1 VSQIAFRWENRP
13 FVERLVDAAMTLTR
27 RRWIGLAV
35 LAVVIGAAGFL
46 AYQKW
51 GAQSGGS
58 REEMLA
64 LIPPEASAVAFADFD
79 ELRRAPFFAELYAW
93 APKPQADAEYAEFL
107 KQTGF
112 DYERDLDRIAIASIK
127 REPESTLFA
136 IVDGKFDKQKISAYA
151 AKSGSVSNNNGREI
165 FSVAMSGSAKKLSF
179 TFLRKDRIALT
190 DDTDLN
196 LFLKAKKRNE
206 DTAEWHVR
214 FERLG
219 GSPVFAVIRQNAA
232 AGAALAAQAPGG
244 LRSPQLSSLLDQL
257 QWITVAGKPENELLR
272 VVAEGECSAD
282 GTARQLADLLNGVLA
297 LAQAGLNDAKT
308 RQQLD
313 PAAREAYLE
322 LLKGADVSKIDR
334 GDTKSVRLVFEIT
347 AKFLE
352 TARIASPASPGPA
365 PTPDKPVPGKR
376 PAPRKGHT

>member
-1 VSQIAFRWENRP
+1 
-13 FVERLVDAAMTLTR
+13 
-27 RRWIGLAV
+27 LAV
-35 LAVVIGAAGFL
+35 LAVVLGAAAFL

-51 GAQSGGS
+51 GAQSGTA
-58 REEMLA
+58 RDELLA
-64 LIPPEASAVAFADFD
+64 LMPAESSAVLFADFD
-79 ELRRAPFFAELYAW
+79 ELRRAPFFAELFAW
-93 APKPQADAEYAEFL
+93 APKPHADADYAEFL

-127 REPESTLFA
+127 REPESTRFA
-136 IVDGKFDKQKISAYA
+136 IVDGTFDKQKISAYA

-196 LFLKAKKRNE
+196 LFLNAKKRNE
-206 DTAEWHVR
+206 DTAEWRVR

-257 QWITVAGKPENELLR
+257 LWITVAGKPENELLR
-272 VVAEGECSAD
+272 VVADGECAAD

-308 RQQLD
+308 RQKLD

-322 LLKGADVSKIDR
+322 LLKSGDVSKLDR
-334 GDTKSVRLVFEIT
+334 GETKSVRLVFEIT
-347 AKFLE
+347 PKFLE
-352 TARIASPASPGPA
+352 TARTVSPAVPGLPE
-365 PTPDKPVPGKR
+365 KPVPGKST
-376 PAPRKGHT
+376 PTRKGHT

>member
-1 VSQIAFRWENRP
+1 
-13 FVERLVDAAMTLTR
+13 MTLNR
-27 RRWIGLAV
+27 RGRIGLAV
-35 LAVVIGAAGFL
+35 LAVVLGVAAFL

-51 GAQSGGS
+51 GAQSGTA
-58 REEMLA
+58 REETLA
-64 LIPPEASAVAFADFD
+64 LMPAEASAVLFADFD
-79 ELRRAPFFAELYAW
+79 ELRRAPFFAELFAW
-93 APKPQADAEYAEFL
+93 APKPHADADYAEFL

-136 IVDGKFDKQKISAYA
+136 IADGKFDKQKISAYA

-165 FSVAMSGSAKKLSF
+165 FSMAMSGSAKKLSF

-196 LFLKAKKRNE
+196 LFLKTKKHNE
-206 DTAEWHVR
+206 DTAEWRVR

-219 GSPVFAVIRQNAA
+219 GAPVFAVIRQS
-232 AGAALAAQAPGG
+232 GAALAAQAPGG

-257 QWITVAGKPENELLR
+257 LWITVAGKPENELLR
-272 VVAEGECSAD
+272 VVADGECTAD

-308 RQQLD
+308 RQKLD
-313 PAAREAYLE
+313 PAARAAYLE
-322 LLKGADVSKIDR
+322 LLKSADVSKLDR
-334 GDTKSVRLVFEIT
+334 GETKSVRLVFEIT
-347 AKFLE
+347 PKFLE
-352 TARIASPASPGPA
+352 TARAVSPAVPSPP
-365 PTPDKPVPGKR
+365 PEKPVPGKST
-376 PAPRKGHT
+376 APRRGHT

>member
-1 VSQIAFRWENRP
+1 MLLDTI
-13 FVERLVDAAMTLTR
+13 MTLNR
-27 RRWIGLAV
+27 RGWIGLAV
-35 LAVVIGAAGFL
+35 LAVVLGAAAFL
-46 AYQKW
+46 ACQKW
-51 GAQSGGS
+51 GARSGTA

-64 LIPPEASAVAFADFD
+64 LMPAEASAVLFADLN
-79 ELRRAPFFAELYAW
+79 ELRRAPFFAELFAW
-93 APKPQADAEYAEFL
+93 APKPHADADYAEFL

-112 DYERDLDRIAIASIK
+112 DYERDLERIAIASIK

-136 IVDGKFDKQKISAYA
+136 IADGKFDKQKISAYA

-165 FSVAMSGSAKKLSF
+165 FSVTMSGSAKKLSF

-196 LFLKAKKRNE
+196 LFLNAKKHNE
-206 DTAEWHVR
+206 DTAEWRVR

-257 QWITVAGKPENELLR
+257 LWITLAGKPENELLR
-272 VVAEGECSAD
+272 VVADGECTAD

-308 RQQLD
+308 RQKLD
-313 PAAREAYLE
+313 PAARAAYLE
-322 LLKGADVSKIDR
+322 LLKSADVSKLDR
-334 GDTKSVRLVFEIT
+334 GETKSVRLVFEIT
-347 AKFLE
+347 PKFLE
-352 TARIASPASPGPA
+352 TARAVSPVPGP
-365 PTPDKPVPGKR
+365 PPEKPVPGKST
-376 PAPRKGHT
+376 APRKGHT

>member
-1 VSQIAFRWENRP
+1 MLLDTV
-13 FVERLVDAAMTLTR
+13 MTLNR
-27 RRWIGLAV
+27 RGWIGLAV
-35 LAVVIGAAGFL
+35 LAVVLGAAAFL
-46 AYQKW
+46 ACQKW
-51 GAQSGGS
+51 GARSGTA

-64 LIPPEASAVAFADFD
+64 LMPAEASAVLFADLN
-79 ELRRAPFFAELYAW
+79 ELRRAPFFAELFAW
-93 APKPQADAEYAEFL
+93 APKPHADADYAEFL

-112 DYERDLDRIAIASIK
+112 DFERDLERIAIASIK

-136 IVDGKFDKQKISAYA
+136 MADGKFDKQKISAYA

-165 FSVAMSGSAKKLSF
+165 FSVTMSGSAKKLSF

-196 LFLKAKKRNE
+196 LFLNAKKHNE
-206 DTAEWHVR
+206 DTAEWRVR

-232 AGAALAAQAPGG
+232 AGSALAAQAPGG

-257 QWITVAGKPENELLR
+257 LWITVAGKPENELLR
-272 VVAEGECSAD
+272 VVADGECTAD

-308 RQQLD
+308 RQKLD
-313 PAAREAYLE
+313 PAARAAYLE
-322 LLKGADVSKIDR
+322 LLKSADVSKLDR
-334 GDTKSVRLVFEIT
+334 GETKSVRLVFEIT
-347 AKFLE
+347 PKFLE
-352 TARIASPASPGPA
+352 TARAVSPAVPGP
-365 PTPDKPVPGKR
+365 PPEKPVPGKST
-376 PAPRKGHT
+376 APRKGHT

>member
-1 VSQIAFRWENRP
+1 
-13 FVERLVDAAMTLTR
+13 MTLNR
-27 RRWIGLAV
+27 RTWIGLAV
-35 LAVVIGAAGFL
+35 LAVILGAAVFYG
-46 AYQKW
+46 YQHR
-51 GAQSGGS
+51 GTQS
-58 REEMLA
+58 RAVRDEMLA
-64 LIPPEASAVAFADFD
+64 LMPPEASAVLFADFD
-79 ELRRAPFFAELYAW
+79 ELRRAPFFAQLYAW
-93 APKPQADAEYAEFL
+93 APKPQAEAEYAEFL

-127 REPESTLFA
+127 REQDSTLFA
-136 IVDGKFDKQKISAYA
+136 IVDGKFDRERISAYA
-151 AKSGSVSNNNGREI
+151 LKSGSVSRNNGREI
-165 FSVAMSGSAKKLSF
+165 FSVPMSGSARKMSF

-196 LFLKAKKRNE
+196 LFLNAKRHSE
-206 DTAEWHVR
+206 DTAEWRVR
-214 FERLG
+214 FERLA

-272 VVAEGECSAD
+272 VVADGECATD
-282 GTARQLADLLNGVLA
+282 GTARQLSDLLNGVLL

-313 PAAREAYLE
+313 PAARQAYLE
-322 LLKGADVSKIDR
+322 LLKSADVTKLDR

-347 AKFLE
+347 PKFLE
-352 TARIASPASPGPA
+352 AARAASPAAPDSA
-365 PTPDKPVPGKR
+365 PTKPVPGK
-376 PAPRKGHT
+376 PFVQKKGHT